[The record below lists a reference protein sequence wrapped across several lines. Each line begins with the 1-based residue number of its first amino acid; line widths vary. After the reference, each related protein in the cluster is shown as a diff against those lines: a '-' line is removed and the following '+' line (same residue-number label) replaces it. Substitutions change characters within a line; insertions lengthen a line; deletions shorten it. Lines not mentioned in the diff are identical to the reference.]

1 MQALKAQKPQTAA
14 DKIPAHVA
22 IIMDGNGRWAK
33 SRGLPRAAGHKKGAD
48 ALKKVIEG
56 CDALGLQ
63 YLTLYAFSSENWQR
77 PDSEIS
83 DLMNLLRHYLNKEIA
98 SIHKNNIRLNVI
110 GDRSRLAADIRR
122 DIAEAEALTARNTGF
137 YLNIALSYG
146 GRQELLRAIRAL
158 AAEIAE
164 GKIEA
169 SELTERYVAAA
180 LDTHDI
186 PDPDLLIRTGGEQRL
201 SNFLLWQSAYAELY
215 FTPVL
220 WPDFTLEHLQEACA
234 EYARR
239 ERRYGRTE
247 V

>member
-1 MQALKAQKPQTAA
+1 MRALKSQQAEPAP
-14 DKIPAHVA
+14 DKMPAHVA

-48 ALKKVIEG
+48 ALKQVIEG
-56 CDALGLQ
+56 CGALGLQ
-63 YLTLYAFSSENWQR
+63 YLTLYAFSAENWQR
-77 PDSEIS
+77 PDTEIS
-83 DLMNLLRHYLNKEIA
+83 DLMNLLRHYLKKEIT
-98 SIHKNNIRLNVI
+98 SIHKNNIRLNII
-110 GDRSRLAADIRR
+110 GDRSKLAGDIRQ
-122 DIAEAEALTARNTGF
+122 DIAEAEALTARTTGF
-137 YLNIALSYG
+137 SLNIALSYG
-146 GRQELLRAIRAL
+146 GRQELLRAIRTL

-169 SELTERYVAAA
+169 SELSETYVAAA

-201 SNFLLWQSAYAELY
+201 SNFLLWQSAYTELY
-215 FTPVL
+215 FMPVL

-239 ERRYGRTE
+239 ERRYGRTDG
-247 V
+247 